1 MPFIRAGE
9 IVLHYLLEGPEGAPV
24 VMFSNSLATSLAV
37 WEAQAAALKDNYRV
51 LRYDTRGH
59 GLSDTPDPGAAGYT
73 IDQLADDAAALIKAL
88 GLGRV
93 HLCGLSIGGMLGQ
106 RLAAKSP
113 DLLASL
119 ILCDTAQTMSREV
132 WDERLATIR
141 KSGIEVIVEGTMERW
156 FTKPFRERA
165 PDTVQGIRNMVRRT
179 PAEGY
184 LGCGTAIRNMDLRP
198 DGPRITCPTLVL
210 VGEEDPAT
218 PVASARAINEAIRG
232 SSLTIIP
239 QASHLS
245 PVEQPQAITGAIA
258 AFLKAR

>member
-1 MPFIRAGE
+1 MPFIRAGN
-9 IVLHYLLEGPEGAPV
+9 IVVHYVLEGREGAPV
-24 VMFSNSLATSLAV
+24 VMFSNSLGTSLAV
-37 WEAQAAALKDNYRV
+37 WEAQAAALKDRYRV

-59 GLSDTPDPGAAGYT
+59 GLSDAPDAGMAGYT

-88 GLGRV
+88 GLGPV

-106 RLAAKSP
+106 RLAAKAP
-113 DLLASL
+113 GLLASL
-119 ILCDTAQTMSREV
+119 ILCDTAQTMSQQV

-141 KSGIEVIVEGTMERW
+141 KGGIEVIVEGTMERW
-156 FTKPFRERA
+156 FTQPFRERA
-165 PDTVQGIRNMVRRT
+165 PDIVQGIRNMVRRT

-184 LGCGTAIRNMDLRP
+184 LGCGTAIRNMDLRL

-218 PVASARAINEAIRG
+218 PVTSARAINEAVKG
-232 SSLTIIP
+232 SKLIIIP

-245 PVEQPQAITGAIA
+245 PVEQPQAITSAIA
-258 AFLKAR
+258 DFLGSR